1 MFHQFFKT
9 LLHLFIFIGLVIVQP
24 IIGSTAPEQ
33 GPGGSRDRSGNEP
46 GTVHGMLLDDELNEA
61 LMYASVVLHLVSDSA
76 MVSGAITDE
85 SGRFVIESVPNGH
98 YYLVV
103 NYVGYPRHEINDI
116 TITPR
121 QPVHDAGTIKI
132 TPDVS
137 VLGEVTVEATRELM
151 EVGLDRRVFNVDQE
165 LTSIGGSA
173 LDLMQNIP
181 SVAVDFDGNVSLR
194 GSDNVTILI
203 DGRPSGLLG
212 LTGSEALEQ
221 LPSEMVERVEVITN
235 PSVRY
240 DPDGT
245 SGIINIVMKK
255 ERRRGYNGMV
265 SLNASPGN
273 RYSGSLNLNYH
284 TGPLNFFGTYSG
296 RLYNMDGFGSNYR
309 TSFLADTTHLDQD
322 MVYENDMDAHNF
334 TVGFDYTLNQQ
345 NTLTASIGYN
355 MRDMNWLNDT
365 EYFAY
370 DDQETM
376 TDGFLRE
383 SSNIMDHGG
392 YQLNLSHR
400 KTFDEEYREWTTD
413 FTYSNRD
420 MSRAEENEQRFFD
433 QFAKDRLDIYENTS
447 MNGGH
452 EMFRLQTDYIHPMG
466 ADSKLELGAQAYLRE
481 RGSDFAF
488 FDYDNESESFI
499 INDGLSNEFIHS
511 EQRFSGWG
519 VYSTMLGKYSIQGG
533 LRFEQAF
540 NQIEQLTMDD
550 TYDNNYF
557 SLFPSLHI
565 RRNLTDKQSIQLSQ
579 SRRISRPYGRQM
591 NPFPSYNNPYDISS
605 GNPMLNPAYTTSVEL
620 GYARYGDRTTINPS
634 IFYRHTDGM
643 VTRFRTMN
651 DEGIAFTTYENLNR
665 GISYGAEMAFT
676 HRLLDFWMINGT
688 LSYFYRTVEG
698 GDERMELQNESY
710 SWSTRMVN
718 NFTFP
723 KDWSAQL
730 TGYYRSPMVMI
741 QGEMK
746 EMYSADLAVRKN
758 VLGNSGTVTLRLSDI
773 FNTQRFQMYNY
784 GDNFIQDSE
793 RRRTSR
799 MIYVGFTYRINQF
812 DRNNNRRNRDGIDDN
827 GDMDF
832 DGFEM

>member
-1 MFHQFFKT
+1 M
-9 LLHLFIFIGLVIVQP
+9 VQP
-24 IIGSTAPEQ
+24 LIGSTVPEQ
-33 GPGGSRDRSGNEP
+33 GPGGSRDRSGNGP
-46 GTVHGMLLDDELNEA
+46 GTVHGILVDDELNEA
-61 LMYASVVLHLVSDSA
+61 LMYASVVLHSVSDSA

-85 SGRFVIESVPNGH
+85 RGRFVIESLPYGH
-98 YYLVV
+98 YYLVI
-103 NYVGYPRHEINDI
+103 NYVGYPRYTINDI
-116 TITPR
+116 TIAPR
-121 QPVHDAGTIKI
+121 RQVHDAGTLRLS
-132 TPDVS
+132 PDVS
-137 VLGEVTVEATRELM
+137 VLGEVTVEAARELM

-165 LTSIGGSA
+165 LTAIGGSA

-284 TGPLNFFGTYSG
+284 SGPLNFFGTYSG
-296 RLYNMDGFGSNYR
+296 RMFNMDGFGSNYR
-309 TSFLADTTHLDQD
+309 TSFLAETTYLDQD
-322 MVYENDMDAHNF
+322 MTFQNEMDAHNL
-334 TVGFDYTLNQQ
+334 TVGVDYTINPQ
-345 NTLTASIGYN
+345 NTLTASFGYN
-355 MRDMNWLNDT
+355 TRDMDRFNNT
-365 EYFAY
+365 EYLSF
-370 DDQETM
+370 DEQLLL

-383 SSNIMDHGG
+383 SYNFMDHGG
-392 YQLNLSHR
+392 YQFNLSHR
-400 KTFDEEYREWTTD
+400 KTFNEQFREWTTD

-420 MSRAEENEQRFFD
+420 VARTEENEQVFLEDFS
-433 QFAKDRLDIYENTS
+433 KDRLNIMENT
-447 MNGGH
+447 MTNGGH
-452 EMFRLQTDYIHPMG
+452 QMFRLQTDYVHPLG
-466 ADSKLELGAQAYLRE
+466 DDSKLEFGAQAYLRE
-481 RGSDFAF
+481 RSSDFAF
-488 FDYDNESESFI
+488 YNFDHDTESFI
-499 INDGLSNEFIHS
+499 INEGLSNKYIHS

-519 VYSTMLGKYSIQGG
+519 VYSTMLGNYSIQGG

-550 TYDNNYF
+550 IYDNNYF

-565 RRNLTDKQSIQLSQ
+565 RRNLTDRQSIQLSQ
-579 SRRISRPYGRQM
+579 SRRINRPNGRQM
-591 NPFPSYNNPYDISS
+591 NPFPSYNDPYDISS
-605 GNPMLNPAYTTSVEL
+605 GNPQLNPAYTTSVEL
-620 GYARYGDRTTINPS
+620 SYARYGARTTINPS

-643 VTRFRTMN
+643 VTRFRTM
-651 DEGIAFTTYENLNR
+651 DDDGIAYTTFENLNR
-665 GISYGAEMAFT
+665 GISYGAELALT
-676 HRLLDFWMINGT
+676 HRMFDFWRINGT

-698 GDERMELQNESY
+698 GDERMELRNESY

-723 KDWSAQL
+723 KGWSAQL
-730 TGYYRSPMVMI
+730 TGYYRSPLVMI

-758 VLGNSGTVTLRLSDI
+758 VLGNSGTVTLRVSDI

-784 GDNFIQDSE
+784 GDNFMLNSE

-799 MIYVGFTYRINQF
+799 MLYVGFTYRINEF
-812 DRNNNRRNRDGIDDN
+812 DRRNRRDRDIMDEN